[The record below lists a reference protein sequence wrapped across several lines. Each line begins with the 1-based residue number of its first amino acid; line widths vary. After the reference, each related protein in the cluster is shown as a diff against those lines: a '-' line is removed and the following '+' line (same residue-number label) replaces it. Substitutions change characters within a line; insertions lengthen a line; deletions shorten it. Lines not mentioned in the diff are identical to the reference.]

1 MKSEIIIIDDHK
13 IFGEGF
19 CSLLENN
26 NYRVKRVFQS
36 PKKAINYLQNNLIDI
51 VFCDI
56 NMPEIN
62 GIDLIKKI
70 KKTNSECKVIMISMY
85 TEKNIIKKALENN
98 ADGYLTKNCSIKD
111 IKTAISNSYSSEKK
125 FISKTPNNFNNNN
138 NNNNNSSNSNNDS
151 FSLKFKLTKREEEI
165 VSHILKEKSNVEIG
179 EILQISKRTVE
190 THRKNIMLKLDVK
203 NSIGIAVKALKYE
216 LV

>member
-36 PKKAINYLQNNLIDI
+36 PKKALNYLKDNLIDI

-85 TEKNIIKKALENN
+85 TEKNVIKKALENN

-111 IKTAISNSYSSEKK
+111 IKIAISNSYSNEKR
-125 FISKTPNNFNNNN
+125 FISKTINNNIN
-138 NNNNNSSNSNNDS
+138 NNDS
-151 FSLKFKLTKREEEI
+151 FSIKFKLTKREKEI
-165 VSHILKEKSNVEIG
+165 ISQILKEKSNSDIG

-190 THRKNIMLKLDVK
+190 THRKNIMLKLNVK

>member
-70 KKTNSECKVIMISMY
+70 KKTNSECKVIIISMY
-85 TEKNIIKKALENN
+85 TEKNVIKKALENN

>member
-1 MKSEIIIIDDHK
+1 MKNEVIIIDDHK

-26 NYRVKRVFQS
+26 KFRVKRVFQS
-36 PKKAINYLQNNLIDI
+36 PRKALYYLDKNLVDI

-62 GIDLIKKI
+62 GIELIKKI
-70 KKTNSECKVIMISMY
+70 KKTNSSCKVIMISMY
-85 TEKNIIKKALENN
+85 TQKNIIKKALNNN
-98 ADGYLTKNCSIKD
+98 ADGYLTKNCSIED
-111 IKTAISNSYSSEKK
+111 IKNVISNSFLPQKNK
-125 FISKTPNNFNNNN
+125 IPQTVDKNI
-138 NNNNNSSNSNNDS
+138 NNDEFS
-151 FSLKFKLTKREEEI
+151 MKFSLTNREKEI
-165 VSHILKEKSNVEIG
+165 INEILREKSNSEIG

>member
-1 MKSEIIIIDDHK
+1 MEGNIIIIDDHK

-26 NYRVKRVFQS
+26 NFRVKRVFQS
-36 PKKAINYLQNNLIDI
+36 PKKALHYLNSNVIEI

-62 GIDLIKKI
+62 GLDLIKKI
-70 KKTNSECKVIMISMY
+70 KKINSDCKVIMISMY
-85 TEKNIIKKALENN
+85 NEKNIIKKALENN
-98 ADGYLTKNCSIKD
+98 ADGYLTKNCSIED
-111 IKTAISNSYSSEKK
+111 IKTVISNNYSTEKK
-125 FISKTPNNFNNNN
+125 FISKTINNYDK
-138 NNNNNSSNSNNDS
+138 NDNDA
-151 FSLKFKLTKREEEI
+151 FLLKYKLTKREKEI
-165 VSHILKEKSNVEIG
+165 ISHILKEKSNSEIG
-179 EILQISKRTVE
+179 ELLQISKRTVE

-203 NSIGIAVKALKYE
+203 NSIGIAVKALKHK

>member
-1 MKSEIIIIDDHK
+1 MRNEVVIIDDHK

-26 NYRVKRVFQS
+26 KFRVKRVFQS
-36 PKKAINYLQNNLIDI
+36 PKKALYYLERNVIDI

-62 GIDLIKKI
+62 GIELIKKI
-70 KKTNSECKVIMISMY
+70 KKTNLSCKVIMMSMY
-85 TEKNIIKKALENN
+85 TQKNIIKKALNNN
-98 ADGYLTKNCSIKD
+98 ADGYLTKNCSIED
-111 IKTAISNSYSSEKK
+111 IKKVISNSFLPQKNINVQTSCEN
-125 FISKTPNNFNNNN
+125 I
-138 NNNNNSSNSNNDS
+138 NNDEFS
-151 FSLKFKLTKREEEI
+151 IKFSLTNREKEI
-165 VSHILKEKSNVEIG
+165 ISEILKEKSNSEIG

-203 NSIGIAVKALKYE
+203 NSIGIAVKVLRYDLA
-216 LV
+216 

>member
-1 MKSEIIIIDDHK
+1 MKNEVIIIDDHK

-19 CSLLENN
+19 CSLLENIN
-26 NYRVKRVFQS
+26 FRVKRVFQS
-36 PKKAINYLQNNLIDI
+36 PKKALHFLDRNLVDI

-62 GIDLIKKI
+62 GIELIKKI
-70 KKTNSECKVIMISMY
+70 KKTNSSCKVIMMSMY
-85 TEKNIIKKALENN
+85 TQKNIIKKALKNN
-98 ADGYLTKNCSIKD
+98 ADGYLTKNCSIED
-111 IKTAISNSYSSEKK
+111 IKTVISNSFLPQKKIEVQAVEKN
-125 FISKTPNNFNNNN
+125 I
-138 NNNNNSSNSNNDS
+138 NNDEFS
-151 FSLKFKLTKREEEI
+151 IKFSLTNREKEI
-165 VSHILKEKSNVEIG
+165 ITEILKEKSNSEIG

-190 THRKNIMLKLDVK
+190 THRKNIMLKLNVK

>member
-1 MKSEIIIIDDHK
+1 MKNEVIIIDDHK

-26 NYRVKRVFQS
+26 KFRVKRVFQS
-36 PKKAINYLQNNLIDI
+36 PKKALYYLDKNLVDI

-62 GIDLIKKI
+62 GIELIKKI
-70 KKTNSECKVIMISMY
+70 KKTNSSCKVIMISMY
-85 TEKNIIKKALENN
+85 TQKNIIKKALNNN
-98 ADGYLTKNCSIKD
+98 ADGYLTKNCSIED
-111 IKTAISNSYSSEKK
+111 IKNVISNSFLPQKNK
-125 FISKTPNNFNNNN
+125 IPQTVDKNI
-138 NNNNNSSNSNNDS
+138 NNDEFS
-151 FSLKFKLTKREEEI
+151 MKFSLTNREKEI
-165 VSHILKEKSNVEIG
+165 INEILREKSNSEIG

-203 NSIGIAVKALKYE
+203 NSIGIAVKALKHE

>member
-1 MKSEIIIIDDHK
+1 MNNEVIIIDDHK

-26 NYRVKRVFQS
+26 NFRVKRVFQS
-36 PKKAINYLQNNLIDI
+36 PKKALHFLDRNLVDI

-62 GIDLIKKI
+62 GIELIKKI
-70 KKTNSECKVIMISMY
+70 KKTNLSRKVIMMSMY
-85 TEKNIIKKALENN
+85 TQKNIIKKALKNN
-98 ADGYLTKNCSIKD
+98 ADGYLTKNCSIED
-111 IKTAISNSYSSEKK
+111 IKKVVSNSFLPQKKIEVKTVEKN
-125 FISKTPNNFNNNN
+125 I
-138 NNNNNSSNSNNDS
+138 NNDEFS
-151 FSLKFKLTKREEEI
+151 IKFSLTNREKEI
-165 VSHILKEKSNVEIG
+165 IAEILKEKSNSEIA

-190 THRKNIMLKLDVK
+190 THRKNIMLKLNVK
-203 NSIGIAVKALKYE
+203 NSIGIAVKAMKFE

>member
-1 MKSEIIIIDDHK
+1 MKNEVIIIDDHK

-26 NYRVKRVFQS
+26 NFRVKRVFQS
-36 PKKAINYLQNNLIDI
+36 PKKAIYYLKRNLADI

-70 KKTNSECKVIMISMY
+70 KKINLSCKVIMMSMY
-85 TEKNIIKKALENN
+85 TQKNIIKKALKNN
-98 ADGYLTKNCSIKD
+98 ADGYLTKNCSIED
-111 IKTAISNSYSSEKK
+111 IKTVISNSFLPKKKIEVQAVEKN
-125 FISKTPNNFNNNN
+125 I
-138 NNNNNSSNSNNDS
+138 NNDEFS
-151 FSLKFKLTKREEEI
+151 IRFSLTNREKEI
-165 VSHILKEKSNVEIG
+165 ISEILKEKSNSEIG

-203 NSIGIAVKALKYE
+203 NSIGIAVKAMKIRTILS
-216 LV
+216 

>member
-1 MKSEIIIIDDHK
+1 MKNEVIIIDDHK

-26 NYRVKRVFQS
+26 KFRVKRVFQS
-36 PKKAINYLQNNLIDI
+36 PKKALYYLERNVIDI

-62 GIDLIKKI
+62 GIELIKKI
-70 KKTNSECKVIMISMY
+70 KKTNLSCKVIMISMY
-85 TEKNIIKKALENN
+85 TQKNIIKKALNNN
-98 ADGYLTKNCSIKD
+98 ADGYLTKNCSIED
-111 IKTAISNSYSSEKK
+111 IKKVISNSFLPQKK
-125 FISKTPNNFNNNN
+125 IILQTVDKNI
-138 NNNNNSSNSNNDS
+138 NNDEFS
-151 FSLKFKLTKREEEI
+151 MKFSLTNREKEI
-165 VSHILKEKSNVEIG
+165 ISEILKEKSNSEIG

>member
-1 MKSEIIIIDDHK
+1 MNNEVIIIDDHK

-26 NYRVKRVFQS
+26 KFRVKRIFQS
-36 PKKAINYLQNNLIDI
+36 PKKALFYLEKNDVDI

-70 KKTNSECKVIMISMY
+70 KKTNLSCKVIMISMY
-85 TEKNIIKKALENN
+85 TQKNIIKKALNNN
-98 ADGYLTKNCSIKD
+98 ADGYLTKNCSIED
-111 IKTAISNSYSSEKK
+111 IKTAIANSFLPHKKITIQTVEENINNDEFSMRFSLTSREKEI
-125 FISKTPNNFNNNN
+125 ISK
-138 NNNNNSSNSNNDS
+138 
-151 FSLKFKLTKREEEI
+151 
-165 VSHILKEKSNVEIG
+165 ILKEKSNSEIG

>member
-36 PKKAINYLQNNLIDI
+36 PKKALNYLKDNLIDI

-70 KKTNSECKVIMISMY
+70 KKTNSQCKVIMISMY
-85 TEKNIIKKALENN
+85 TEKNVIKKALENN

-111 IKTAISNSYSSEKK
+111 IKTAISNSYSTEKR
-125 FISKTPNNFNNNN
+125 FISKTPNNNNNN
-138 NNNNNSSNSNNDS
+138 NNNNDS
-151 FSLKFKLTKREEEI
+151 FSLKFKLTKREKEI
-165 VSHILKEKSNVEIG
+165 VSHILKEKSNSEIG

-203 NSIGIAVKALKYE
+203 NSIGIAVKTLKYE

>member
-1 MKSEIIIIDDHK
+1 MNNEVIIIDDHK

-26 NYRVKRVFQS
+26 NFRVKRVFQS
-36 PKKAINYLQNNLIDI
+36 PKKAIYYLKRNLVDI

-62 GIDLIKKI
+62 GIELIKKI
-70 KKTNSECKVIMISMY
+70 KKINLSCKVIMMSMY
-85 TEKNIIKKALENN
+85 TQKNIIKKALNNN
-98 ADGYLTKNCSIKD
+98 ADGYLTKNCSIED
-111 IKTAISNSYSSEKK
+111 IKTVVSNSFLPQKKIEVQAVEKN
-125 FISKTPNNFNNNN
+125 I
-138 NNNNNSSNSNNDS
+138 NNDEFS
-151 FSLKFKLTKREEEI
+151 IKFSLTNREKEI
-165 VSHILKEKSNVEIG
+165 IAEILKEKSNSEIG

-190 THRKNIMLKLDVK
+190 THRKNIMLKLNVK

-216 LV
+216 LF

>member
-1 MKSEIIIIDDHK
+1 MKNEIIIIDDHK

-36 PKKAINYLQNNLIDI
+36 PKKALNYLKDNLIDI

-70 KKTNSECKVIMISMY
+70 KKTNSQCKVIMISMY
-85 TEKNIIKKALENN
+85 TERNIIKKALENN

-111 IKTAISNSYSSEKK
+111 IKTAISNSYSTKK
-125 FISKTPNNFNNNN
+125 RFISKTPNN
-138 NNNNNSSNSNNDS
+138 NSNDDS
-151 FSLKFKLTKREEEI
+151 FSLKFKLTKREKEI
-165 VSHILKEKSNVEIG
+165 VSYILKEKSNSDIG

>member
-1 MKSEIIIIDDHK
+1 MKNEVVIIDDHK

-26 NYRVKRVFQS
+26 NFRVKRVYQS
-36 PKKAINYLQNNLIDI
+36 PKEALYYLERNLVDI

-70 KKTNSECKVIMISMY
+70 KKINLSCKVIMMSMY
-85 TEKNIIKKALENN
+85 TQKNIIKKALNNN
-98 ADGYLTKNCSIKD
+98 ADGYLTKNCSVDD
-111 IKTAISNSYSSEKK
+111 IKAVISNSFFPQKK
-125 FISKTPNNFNNNN
+125 IRFQTVDKNI
-138 NNNNNSSNSNNDS
+138 NNDE
-151 FSLKFKLTKREEEI
+151 FSMKFNLTNREKEI
-165 VSHILKEKSNVEIG
+165 IAEILREKSNSEIG
-179 EILQISKRTVE
+179 EILEISKRTVE

-203 NSIGIAVKALKYE
+203 NSIGIAVKALRYE

>member
-1 MKSEIIIIDDHK
+1 MKTEIIIIDDHK

-26 NYRVKRVFQS
+26 NFRVKRVFQS
-36 PKKAINYLQNNLIDI
+36 PKKALSYLNNNVIEI

-62 GIDLIKKI
+62 GLDLIKKI
-70 KKTNSECKVIMISMY
+70 KKINSDCKVIMISMY

-111 IKTAISNSYSSEKK
+111 IKTAISNSYLTEKK
-125 FISKTPNNFNNNN
+125 FISKTINNYK
-138 NNNNNSSNSNNDS
+138 NDDDDDGLL
-151 FSLKFKLTKREEEI
+151 LKYKLTKREKEI
-165 VSHILKEKSNVEIG
+165 ISHILKEKSNSEIG
-179 EILQISKRTVE
+179 ELLQISKRTVE

-203 NSIGIAVKALKYE
+203 NSIGIAVKALKHK

>member
-1 MKSEIIIIDDHK
+1 MKNEVIIIDDHK

-26 NYRVKRVFQS
+26 KFRVKRVFQS
-36 PKKAINYLQNNLIDI
+36 PKKALYYLERNVIDI

-62 GIDLIKKI
+62 GIELIKKI
-70 KKTNSECKVIMISMY
+70 KKTNLSCKVIMISMY
-85 TEKNIIKKALENN
+85 TQKNIIKKALNNN
-98 ADGYLTKNCSIKD
+98 ADGYLTKNCSIED
-111 IKTAISNSYSSEKK
+111 IKKVISSSFLPQKK
-125 FISKTPNNFNNNN
+125 IIAQTIDKNI
-138 NNNNNSSNSNNDS
+138 NNDEFS
-151 FSLKFKLTKREEEI
+151 MKFSLTNREKEI
-165 VSHILKEKSNVEIG
+165 ISEILKEKSNSEIG

>member
-1 MKSEIIIIDDHK
+1 
-13 IFGEGF
+13 
-19 CSLLENN
+19 
-26 NYRVKRVFQS
+26 
-36 PKKAINYLQNNLIDI
+36 
-51 VFCDI
+51 
-56 NMPEIN
+56 MPEIN

-85 TEKNIIKKALENN
+85 TEKNVIKKALENN

-111 IKTAISNSYSSEKK
+111 IKTAISNSCSTKK
-125 FISKTPNNFNNNN
+125 RFISKTPNNNN
-138 NNNNNSSNSNNDS
+138 NNNNNNNDS
-151 FSLKFKLTKREEEI
+151 FSLKFKLTNREKEI
-165 VSHILKEKSNVEIG
+165 ISHILKEKSNAEIG
-179 EILQISKRTVE
+179 ETLQISKRTVE

>member
-1 MKSEIIIIDDHK
+1 MKSELIIIDDHK

-36 PKKAINYLQNNLIDI
+36 PKKALNYLKDNLIDI

-70 KKTNSECKVIMISMY
+70 KKTNSQCKVIMISMY
-85 TEKNIIKKALENN
+85 TEKNVIKKALENN

-111 IKTAISNSYSSEKK
+111 IKTAISNSYSAEKR
-125 FISKTPNNFNNNN
+125 FISKTPINNNN
-138 NNNNNSSNSNNDS
+138 NNDN
-151 FSLKFKLTKREEEI
+151 FSLKFKLTKREKEI
-165 VSHILKEKSNVEIG
+165 ISHILKEKSNADIG

>member
-1 MKSEIIIIDDHK
+1 MRNEVIIIDDHK

-26 NYRVKRVFQS
+26 KFRVKRVFQS
-36 PKKAINYLQNNLIDI
+36 PKKALYYLDKNLVDI

-70 KKTNSECKVIMISMY
+70 KQTNLSCKVIIISMY
-85 TEKNIIKKALENN
+85 TQKNIIKKALNNN
-98 ADGYLTKNCSIKD
+98 ADGYLTKNCSIED
-111 IKTAISNSYSSEKK
+111 IKTVISNSFLPQKK
-125 FISKTPNNFNNNN
+125 ITVKTFDENI
-138 NNNNNSSNSNNDS
+138 NNDEFS
-151 FSLKFKLTKREEEI
+151 MKFSLTSREKEI
-165 VSHILKEKSNVEIG
+165 ISEILKEKSNSEIG

>member
-36 PKKAINYLQNNLIDI
+36 PKKALNYLKDNLIDI

-85 TEKNIIKKALENN
+85 TEKNVIKKALENN

-111 IKTAISNSYSSEKK
+111 IKTAISNSYSTEKR
-125 FISKTPNNFNNNN
+125 FISKTPNNNNNN
-138 NNNNNSSNSNNDS
+138 NNNNDS
-151 FSLKFKLTKREEEI
+151 FSLKFKLTKREKEI
-165 VSHILKEKSNVEIG
+165 ISHILKEKSNADIG

>member
-1 MKSEIIIIDDHK
+1 MKNDVIIIDDHK

-26 NYRVKRVFQS
+26 KFRVKRIFQS
-36 PKKAINYLQNNLIDI
+36 PKKALFYLEKNDVDI

-62 GIDLIKKI
+62 GVDLIKKI
-70 KKTNSECKVIMISMY
+70 KKTNLSCKVIMISMY
-85 TEKNIIKKALENN
+85 TQKNIIKKALNNN
-98 ADGYLTKNCSIKD
+98 ADGYLTKNCSIED
-111 IKTAISNSYSSEKK
+111 IKTAIANSFLPHQKITIQTVEENINNDEFSMRFSLTSREKEI
-125 FISKTPNNFNNNN
+125 ISK
-138 NNNNNSSNSNNDS
+138 
-151 FSLKFKLTKREEEI
+151 
-165 VSHILKEKSNVEIG
+165 ILKEKSNSEIG

>member
-36 PKKAINYLQNNLIDI
+36 PKKALNYLKDNLIDI

-85 TEKNIIKKALENN
+85 TEKNVIKKALENN

-111 IKTAISNSYSSEKK
+111 IKTAISNSYSTKK
-125 FISKTPNNFNNNN
+125 RFISKTPNNNNN
-138 NNNNNSSNSNNDS
+138 NNDS
-151 FSLKFKLTKREEEI
+151 FSLKFKLTKREKEI
-165 VSHILKEKSNVEIG
+165 VSHILKEKSNFEIG

>member
-1 MKSEIIIIDDHK
+1 MKNEIIIIDDHK

-36 PKKAINYLQNNLIDI
+36 PKMALNYLKDNLIDI
-51 VFCDI
+51 IFCDI

-70 KKTNSECKVIMISMY
+70 KKINSECKVIMISMY
-85 TEKNIIKKALENN
+85 TEKNVIKKALENN

-111 IKTAISNSYSSEKK
+111 IKTAISNSYSTEKR
-125 FISKTPNNFNNNN
+125 FISKTLNINNIN
-138 NNNNNSSNSNNDS
+138 NNDS
-151 FSLKFKLTKREEEI
+151 FSLKFKLTKREKEI
-165 VSHILKEKSNVEIG
+165 ISHILKEKSNADIG

>member
-1 MKSEIIIIDDHK
+1 MNNEVIIIDDHK

-26 NYRVKRVFQS
+26 NFRVKRVFQS
-36 PKKAINYLQNNLIDI
+36 PKKAIYYLERNLVDI

-62 GIDLIKKI
+62 GIELIKKI
-70 KKTNSECKVIMISMY
+70 KKTNFSCKVIMMSMY
-85 TEKNIIKKALENN
+85 TQKNIIKKALKNN

-111 IKTAISNSYSSEKK
+111 IKTVISTSFLPQKKIEVQTVEKN
-125 FISKTPNNFNNNN
+125 I
-138 NNNNNSSNSNNDS
+138 NNDEFS
-151 FSLKFKLTKREEEI
+151 IKFSLTNREKEI
-165 VSHILKEKSNVEIG
+165 IAEILKEKSNSEIA

-190 THRKNIMLKLDVK
+190 THRQNIMLKLNVK
-203 NSIGIAVKALKYE
+203 NSIGIAIKAMKFE